1 MKMYLMVFGS
11 GRTDTWKLE
20 EFEVERVAKSLLIKY
35 QESLVKVYQGGRIY
49 KTWMTTH

>member
-20 EFEVERVAKSLLIKY
+20 ESEVRGVALDLLVRY
-35 QESLVKVYQGGRIY
+35 QEKRVTIYQDWGIY
-49 KTWMTTH
+49 KSWYL